1 MASPKQALLCH
12 IFQFSG
18 RSTIFSL
25 MKILHAITPCFLP
38 AVPGFAQSGLLFSSI
53 AGTNLQTQSA
63 VQFE

>member
-12 IFQFSG
+12 IYLFIG
-18 RSTIFSL
+18 RSTIFSM

-53 AGTNLQTQSA
+53 AGSDTRAQSA